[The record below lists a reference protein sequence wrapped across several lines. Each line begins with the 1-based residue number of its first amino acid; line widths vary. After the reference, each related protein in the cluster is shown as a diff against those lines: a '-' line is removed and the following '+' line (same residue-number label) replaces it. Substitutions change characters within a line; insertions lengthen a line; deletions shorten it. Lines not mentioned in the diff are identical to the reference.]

1 MSSRNRWLS
10 KLVLT
15 MALLAAL
22 ALDLILAGPGAA
34 ATLTMQLGSD
44 EGFLAFQ
51 PEQLT
56 LAAGDRVRFTVQGL
70 GPHNLIVADHPEWSH
85 PALSFAAG
93 DSWEQA
99 FPEPGTYSIWC
110 EPHRGAGMTGTIT
123 VQPPAA

>member
-1 MSSRNRWLS
+1 MSDGTSWLT
-10 KLVLT
+10 KLVLG
-15 MALLAAL
+15 MALLATL
-22 ALDLILAGPGAA
+22 LVELILPGPVAA
-34 ATLTMQLGSD
+34 ATVTMQLGSD

-51 PEQLT
+51 PDQLT
-56 LAAGDRVRFTVQGL
+56 LAAGDRVHFTVQGL

-110 EPHRGAGMTGTIT
+110 EPHRAAGMTGTIT
-123 VQPPAA
+123 VQAPAA